1 MLFVVVCV
9 ASTRLCRRIW
19 RWLRQNSS
27 SSSGGGVAGATAV
40 LVSATALPFP
50 LRIHWIRREIPLCDT
65 DTVAVCR
72 LGGERIQKRAKGSRV
87 EQSAA
92 AAVG

>member
-19 RWLRQNSS
+19 RQNNSS
-27 SSSGGGVAGATAV
+27 NGGGVAGATAV